1 MKYAYA
7 RVSTDKQNVDRQV
20 YELKEYVE
28 ETFIYI
34 DKESGKDFNRHNY
47 QKLKKALKKGDE
59 LYIKSIDRL
68 GRNYNLI
75 TDEFRQ
81 LSKHIGVIIYI
92 LDMPFIN
99 TFNDTILDDSLRTF
113 IIDIVLQILSF
124 VAENER
130 INIKNR
136 QKEGIKIAKLNGKH
150 LGRPAL
156 ILPNSFVDIIKQVK
170 DKTLSVSNAIKLL
183 NISKTSYYKYLK
195 IYQSWKNMIVFFN
208 I

>member
-68 GRNYNLI
+68 GRNYDLI

-81 LSKHIGVIIYI
+81 LSKNIGVIIYI

-195 IYQSWKNMIVFFN
+195 IYQS
-208 I
+208 

>member
-195 IYQSWKNMIVFFN
+195 IYQS
-208 I
+208 

>member
-68 GRNYNLI
+68 GRNYDLI

-130 INIKNR
+130 INIKNK

-195 IYQSWKNMIVFFN
+195 IYQS
-208 I
+208 

>member
-20 YELKEYVE
+20 YELKEYVD

-34 DKESGKDFNRHNY
+34 DKESGKDFNCHNY

-68 GRNYNLI
+68 GRNYDLI

-170 DKTLSVSNAIKLL
+170 DKTLSVSSAIKLL

-195 IYQSWKNMIVFFN
+195 IYQS
-208 I
+208 

>member
-34 DKESGKDFNRHNY
+34 DKESGRDFNRHNY

-68 GRNYNLI
+68 GRNYDLI

-195 IYQSWKNMIVFFN
+195 IYQS
-208 I
+208 

>member
-68 GRNYNLI
+68 GRNYDLI

-99 TFNDTILDDSLRTF
+99 TFNDTILDNSLRTF

-195 IYQSWKNMIVFFN
+195 IYQS
-208 I
+208 

>member
-47 QKLKKALKKGDE
+47 QKLKKTLKKGDE

-68 GRNYNLI
+68 GRNYDLI

-195 IYQSWKNMIVFFN
+195 IYQS
-208 I
+208 

>member
-68 GRNYNLI
+68 GRNYDLI

-195 IYQSWKNMIVFFN
+195 IYQS
-208 I
+208 

>member
-1 MKYAYA
+1 
-7 RVSTDKQNVDRQV
+7 
-20 YELKEYVE
+20 
-28 ETFIYI
+28 
-34 DKESGKDFNRHNY
+34 
-47 QKLKKALKKGDE
+47 
-59 LYIKSIDRL
+59 
-68 GRNYNLI
+68 
-75 TDEFRQ
+75 
-81 LSKHIGVIIYI
+81 
-92 LDMPFIN
+92 MPFIN

-195 IYQSWKNMIVFFN
+195 IYQS
-208 I
+208 

>member
-47 QKLKKALKKGDE
+47 QKLKKNLKKGDE

-68 GRNYNLI
+68 GRNYDLI

-195 IYQSWKNMIVFFN
+195 IYQS
-208 I
+208 

>member
-68 GRNYNLI
+68 GRNYDLI

-113 IIDIVLQILSF
+113 IIDIVSQILSF

-170 DKTLSVSNAIKLL
+170 DKTLSVSNAIKQL

-195 IYQSWKNMIVFFN
+195 IYQS
-208 I
+208 

>member
-68 GRNYNLI
+68 GRNYDLI

-156 ILPNSFVDIIKQVK
+156 ILPNSFIDIIKQVK

-195 IYQSWKNMIVFFN
+195 IYQS
-208 I
+208 

>member
-68 GRNYNLI
+68 GRNYDLI

-81 LSKHIGVIIYI
+81 LSKNIGVIIYI

-150 LGRPAL
+150 LGRPNL
-156 ILPNSFVDIIKQVK
+156 ILPSSFVDIIKQVK

-195 IYQSWKNMIVFFN
+195 IYQSWKKHDCFF
-208 I
+208 

>member
-68 GRNYNLI
+68 GRNYDLI
-75 TDEFRQ
+75 TAEFRQ

-195 IYQSWKNMIVFFN
+195 IYQS
-208 I
+208 

>member
-68 GRNYNLI
+68 GRNYDLI

>member
-34 DKESGKDFNRHNY
+34 DKESGKDFNRYNY

-68 GRNYNLI
+68 GRNYDLI
-75 TDEFRQ
+75 TEEFRQ
-81 LSKHIGVIIYI
+81 LSKSIGVIIYI

-124 VAENER
+124 IAENER

-136 QKEGIKIAKLNGKH
+136 QKEGIKIAKLSGKH
-150 LGRPAL
+150 LGRPSL
-156 ILPNSFVDIIKQVK
+156 ILPNSFIDIIKQVK

-195 IYQSWKNMIVFFN
+195 IYQS
-208 I
+208 

>member
-7 RVSTDKQNVDRQV
+7 RVSTDKQSVDRQV

-68 GRNYNLI
+68 GRNYDLI

-81 LSKHIGVIIYI
+81 LSKNIGVIIYI

-195 IYQSWKNMIVFFN
+195 IYQS
-208 I
+208 

>member
-68 GRNYNLI
+68 GRNYDLI

-81 LSKHIGVIIYI
+81 LSKNIGVIIYI

>member
-7 RVSTDKQNVDRQV
+7 RVSTDKQSVDRQV

-68 GRNYNLI
+68 GRNYDLI

-81 LSKHIGVIIYI
+81 LSKNIGVIIYI

>member
-68 GRNYNLI
+68 GRNYDLI
-75 TDEFRQ
+75 TAEFRQ

-150 LGRPAL
+150 IGRPAL

-195 IYQSWKNMIVFFN
+195 IYQS
-208 I
+208 